1 MVGYNDFL
9 GVLVKNECLYSSD
22 LADFNLYFLLASR
35 VRESALSRYPFSLI
49 HRRLF
54 LVLYLVMLICSFC
67 FCFPRMIG
75 QDL

>member
-1 MVGYNDFL
+1 MQ
-9 GVLVKNECLYSSD
+9 KECLNSSV

-35 VRESALSRYPFSLI
+35 VRESALSMYPFSLI

-54 LVLYLVMLICSFC
+54 LIYIVLLIYSFV

-75 QDL
+75 RDL

>member
-1 MVGYNDFL
+1 M
-9 GVLVKNECLYSSD
+9 KNECLYSSD

-54 LVLYLVMLICSFC
+54 LILYYVNLFIFLLFSKDDRSRSLSICDTLLS
-67 FCFPRMIG
+67 
-75 QDL
+75 